1 MVNNTVSYHFLIL
14 IWGLRYFWKRGNIR
28 KGCTEI
34 EDWDTSVYFVLR
46 FQENSMQSMSAF
58 YLFFGYKRISKCF
71 IFFQFLIIEFRWF
84 VYGSNSRKRY
94 TLRLFSKCLVRS
106 TLLSIGVKSPQ
117 PFNSL
122 FDSLRWVPF
131 SLALHLCSS

>member
-34 EDWDTSVYFVLR
+34 EDWDTFVYFVLR

-106 TLLSIGVKSPQ
+106 TLFSIGVKSPQ